1 MHCRDIAKAI
11 YLILH
16 KGKLGEIY
24 NAGVDQP
31 ISMREIVEKVTKY
44 LDKNFEDVV
53 TITEGRVGED
63 SQYWLNSEKLFKDT
77 GWRPEI
83 SIDDGIKE
91 TVDWVKKI

>member
-1 MHCRDIAKAI
+1 
-11 YLILH
+11 
-16 KGKLGEIY
+16 
-24 NAGVDQP
+24 
-31 ISMREIVEKVTKY
+31 MREIVEKVAKY

>member
-1 MHCRDIAKAI
+1 MSAAELAAVKEVLA
-11 YLILH
+11 
-16 KGKLGEIY
+16 
-24 NAGVDQP
+24 
-31 ISMREIVEKVTKY
+31 KY

-91 TVDWVKKI
+91 TVDWVKKNMKNFENESLNFQLRA